1 MSIFMVIST
10 VASEELCNLGLN
22 LVRKLNAAEIQTPH
36 SALMRIP
43 EQLTWPVNDYSF
55 FKTKKMSYK
64 TRMKSLK
71 FASILTSLKSC
82 SNAETKLLF

>member
-1 MSIFMVIST
+1 MAILT
-10 VASEELCNLGLN
+10 VMSEELCNSDLN
-22 LVRKLNAAEIQTPH
+22 LVRKLNAVGIQMPN

-43 EQLTWPVNDYSF
+43 EQLTWPVKDYSF
-55 FKTKKMSYK
+55 FKTRRMSYK

-82 SNAETKLLF
+82 SNAETKLLS